1 MKRYVA
7 LRPEGPLEMAWS
19 GEGRKGVVH
28 LSDGERS
35 VDVQSLDGL
44 LSVKVGD
51 RVHRVERL
59 GPHRWRVDGR
69 ELDSRVLT
77 ELEHRFAGF
86 GAGAEEDAAQ
96 HLAVPMPGRVVKV
109 LVQAGQEVAKGQGL
123 VIVEA
128 MKMENELKA
137 PRAAVVA
144 AVRVQEGQGVEKGA
158 VLVDFA

>member
-1 MKRYVA
+1 MKRFVA
-7 LRPEGPLEMAWS
+7 MGPDGPRDLAWK
-19 GEGRKGVVH
+19 GEGHEGV
-28 LSDGERS
+28 LCLPDGEWP
-35 VDVQSLDGL
+35 VDVQTLDGL

-86 GAGAEEDAAQ
+86 GAGAEEDAAL
-96 HLAVPMPGRVVKV
+96 HLVVPMPGRVVKV

-144 AVRVQEGQGVEKGA
+144 AVRVQEGQGVEKGT